1 MAKVGVIG
9 TGWGARVQVP
19 AFREAGLE
27 VVAIAGHDREK
38 TRKIARELSVEPA
51 EWQQLVARPDIDL
64 VTVAAP
70 PSEHVKMALAA
81 LDANKHV
88 LCEKPTALD
97 ANEAEQLVRA
107 SQRHPDRIALMD
119 HELRFVP
126 SWREARERIA
136 SIEPIRYVESRYSS
150 PNWGDRAKPYKWWS
164 DEKQGGGVWG
174 AVGSHLVDAIRYLIG
189 DIREAQAL
197 LHTFVRQR
205 TVEGGG
211 TGAVTSDDFA
221 AVHLRLASGAVAAM
235 TFSAVAGGP
244 DEPQVM
250 TIHGENGAMRLT
262 GEELLF
268 AKRGEPFAHIAG
280 GAMAKRPG
288 NSMGGAFGTGTYH
301 LGLAL
306 RAAIDEGKRDALGFA
321 ATFRDGLEQQ
331 RVLDAARRSS
341 QQEGCWE
348 TV

>member
-19 AFREAGLE
+19 IFREAGLE

-38 TRKIARELSVEPA
+38 TRKTAAELSVEPL
-51 EWQQLVARPDIDL
+51 EWQQLIARPEIDL
-64 VTVAAP
+64 VTIATP
-70 PSEHVKMALAA
+70 PSEHVKMATAA

-88 LCEKPTALD
+88 LCEKPTALN
-97 ANEAEQLVRA
+97 AAEAERLVSA
-107 SQRHPDRIALMD
+107 AERHGDRIALVD

-126 SWREARERIA
+126 AWQEARERIGA
-136 SIEPIRYVESRYSS
+136 IEPIRYVEARYSS
-150 PNWGDRAKPYKWWS
+150 PSWGDRSRPWKWWN

-174 AVGSHLVDAIRYLIG
+174 AVGSHLIDAIRYLIG

-205 TVEGGG
+205 PANGG
-211 TGAVTSDDFA
+211 TRPVTADDFA
-221 AVHLRLASGAVAAM
+221 AVHLRLATGSVA
-235 TFSAVAGGP
+235 TLTCSAVAGGA
-244 DEPQVM
+244 DEPNVV
-250 TIHGENGAMRLT
+250 TIHGESAAMRLS

-268 AKRGEPFAHIAG
+268 AKRGEPFARVAG

-301 LGLAL
+301 LALAL
-306 RAAIDEGKRDALGFA
+306 RAALDEGKRDALATA

-331 RVLDAARRSS
+331 RVLDAARRSA
-341 QQEGCWE
+341 QHDGCWE

>member
-19 AFREAGLE
+19 TFRDAGLD
-27 VVAIAGHDREK
+27 VVAIAGHDRDR
-38 TRKIARELSVEPA
+38 TAKIASELSLEPA
-51 EWQQLVARPDIDL
+51 EWQQLIARRDIDL
-64 VTVAAP
+64 VTITTP
-70 PSEHVKMALAA
+70 PSEHVKMAIAA

-88 LCEKPTALD
+88 LCEKPTALN
-97 ANEAEQLVRA
+97 ATEAEDLVRA
-107 SQRHPDRIALMD
+107 AQKHPDRITLVD

-126 SWREARERIA
+126 SWQEARARIE
-136 SIEPIRYVESRYSS
+136 SIEPIRYFEARYSS
-150 PNWGDRAKPYKWWS
+150 PNWGDRAKPYKWWN

-174 AVGSHLVDAIRYLIG
+174 AVGSHLVDAIRYLCG

-205 TVEGGG
+205 PVEGGA
-211 TGAVTSDDFA
+211 TRAVTSDDFA

-235 TFSAVAGGP
+235 TFSAVSGGP
-244 DEPQVM
+244 DEPNVM
-250 TIHGENGAMRLT
+250 TIHGENGAMRLL

-268 AKRGEPFAHIAG
+268 ARRGEPFARVAG
-280 GAMAKRPG
+280 GEMAKRPG
-288 NSMGGAFGTGTYH
+288 NSMGGSFGTGTYH

-306 RAAIDEGKRDALGFA
+306 RAALDEGKRDALANA

-341 QQEGCWE
+341 QHDGRWE